1 MLSIYDLSKSFSG
14 KNGEHQVFNHFNLEI
29 AKGDFIGLVGNN
41 GTGKT
46 TLLNIIAG
54 VENFDQGKILI
65 NSKSPK
71 KAKIGY
77 VFQNYEQTLFPWMKV
92 IENIAL
98 PLKIQR
104 RGNRECDQLVKRFC
118 TDHHLVVNYEEYPY
132 HLSGGQQQ
140 QVIIARSLI
149 DNPDLVLMDEPFSS
163 LDHYTSLRFQRK
175 ILELWQILQKTIIFV
190 SHRIDEAIYLSK
202 RIIVL
207 GNTPTTII
215 DDFENPLP
223 YPRQIIDLSTEKC
236 NLVRRRILS
245 KLEGTR

>member
-1 MLSIYDLSKSFSG
+1 MLSINNLSKSFSD
-14 KNGEHQVFNHFNLEI
+14 KNGEHQVFNNLNLEI

-46 TLLNIIAG
+46 TLLNIMAG
-54 VENFDQGKILI
+54 IENFDQGKILI
-65 NSKSPK
+65 NNKSPK

-77 VFQNYEQTLFPWMKV
+77 VFQNYGETLFPWMKV

-98 PLKIQR
+98 PLKIQG

-118 TDHHLVVNYEEYPY
+118 TDNHLVVDYEEYPY

-140 QVIIARSLI
+140 QVVIARSLI

-163 LDHYTSLRFQRK
+163 LDHHTSLKFQHK
-175 ILELWQILQKTIIFV
+175 ILELWQTLQKTIIFV

-207 GNTPTTII
+207 GNSPAEII

-236 NLVRRRILS
+236 NFVRRRILS
-245 KLEGTR
+245 KLERAR